1 MNLYEHTI
9 IARQDTSPSQLK
21 QLQEKY
27 SKIIENNEGDV
38 VKLENWGLMNLSYL
52 IKKNKKGNY
61 IHFKIKANGKIL
73 SELEKN
79 EKIDKNLLKLKAFF
93 SNQESPKFHIKAKT
107 LIEKFNYKE
116 GKELGAK
123 LKEIEEFW
131 IENSFRISDLEL
143 KKLINN

>member
-9 IARQDTSPSQLK
+9 VVRQDTSPSQLK

-27 SKIIENNEGDV
+27 SKIVEKNEGDI

-52 IKKNKKGNY
+52 IKKNRKGNY

-79 EKIDKNLLKLKAFF
+79 EKIDKNLLRYLTVRVKKFDLKTEYFNK
-93 SNQESPKFHIKAKT
+93 SDERDVEKYHKIK
-107 LIEKFNYKE
+107 
-116 GKELGAK
+116 
-123 LKEIEEFW
+123 
-131 IENSFRISDLEL
+131 
-143 KKLINN
+143 

>member
-9 IARQDTSPSQLK
+9 VARQDTSPAQLK

-27 SKIIENNEGDV
+27 SKIVENNQGNV
-38 VKLENWGLMNLSYL
+38 VKLENWDLMNLSYL

-79 EKIDKNLLKLKAFF
+79 EKIDKNLLRFLTVKVK
-93 SNQESPKFHIKAKT
+93 KF
-107 LIEKFNYKE
+107 
-116 GKELGAK
+116 
-123 LKEIEEFW
+123 
-131 IENSFRISDLEL
+131 DLETDYFNKNDDKEVEKYQKNKYE
-143 KKLINN
+143 KKK

>member
-9 IARQDTSPSQLK
+9 IARQDTSPTQLK

-79 EKIDKNLLKLKAFF
+79 EKIDKNLLRYLTVKVK
-93 SNQESPKFHIKAKT
+93 KF
-107 LIEKFNYKE
+107 
-116 GKELGAK
+116 
-123 LKEIEEFW
+123 
-131 IENSFRISDLEL
+131 DLESNYF
-143 KKLINN
+143 KKNDEIDEEKLGKKKYEKKK

>member
-9 IARQDTSPSQLK
+9 VARQDTSPAQLK

-27 SKIIENNEGDV
+27 SKIVEKNQGNI

-79 EKIDKNLLKLKAFF
+79 EKIDKNLLRFLTVKVK
-93 SNQESPKFHIKAKT
+93 KF
-107 LIEKFNYKE
+107 
-116 GKELGAK
+116 
-123 LKEIEEFW
+123 
-131 IENSFRISDLEL
+131 DLETDYFNKNDDKEVEKYQRNKYE
-143 KKLINN
+143 KKK

>member
-27 SKIIENNEGDV
+27 SKIVEKNKGDV

-52 IKKNKKGNY
+52 IKKNRKGNY
-61 IHFKIKANGKIL
+61 IHFKIKAEGKAI

-79 EKIDKNLLKLKAFF
+79 EKIDKNLLKYMTIRVKKFDLNTNYF
-93 SNQESPKFHIKAKT
+93 SS
-107 LIEKFNYKE
+107 KE
-116 GKELGAK
+116 
-123 LKEIEEFW
+123 
-131 IENSFRISDLEL
+131 NNHEL
-143 KKLINN
+143 KNKK